1 LLEQIIAILKN
12 LRERDI
18 KLPESFRPFLEEW
31 AKRVSGKGILE
42 EHVKSILNDNL
53 V

>member
-1 LLEQIIAILKN
+1 MLKN

-31 AKRVSGKGILE
+31 AKRVAGKELLE
-42 EHVKSILNDNL
+42 EHVKFILNDNL